1 MKSIIQ
7 EAIKKYPVK
16 YKVSNKG
23 RTVTAYFD
31 AKDIWNDNLYFVSN
45 VIKQRG
51 AIRITNE
58 VSTNKD
64 IIELGK
70 LSGTATYNPKDKYI
84 KGMTYK
90 IARKRLFV
98 KFYKHMIKIVT
109 QYRND
114 CRAAASN
121 ADTVVNNLKKSL
133 DGSKKNVSYIIRQIY
148 RNNGK

>member
-16 YKVSNKG
+16 YKVTNKG
-23 RTVTAYFD
+23 RTVMAYFD
-31 AKDIWNDNLYFVSN
+31 AQDIWNDNLYFVTN
-45 VIKQRG
+45 MINQRG
-51 AIRITNE
+51 AIRVTNE

-70 LSGTATYNPKDKYI
+70 LRGMATYNPKDKYR
-84 KGMTYK
+84 KGLTHK

-98 KFYKHMIKIVT
+98 KFYKYMLQIVT

-114 CRAAASN
+114 CRAAAFN
-121 ADTVVNNLKKSL
+121 ADIVVNNLKKSL
-133 DGSKKNVSYIIRQIY
+133 DGSKKNVSYIMEQIY
-148 RNNGK
+148 KNNEK